1 MKKNDLVNEEAVK
14 REVSVTRREF
24 LYASAAM
31 GASALLAG
39 QSILPASASAAA
51 AGKKVKS
58 CYLPIADA
66 TPIVL
71 AHELGYY
78 KEQGLASDRPMLIR
92 GWPAMAKSF
101 MDKKVNL
108 THLLMPMAIHMRYS
122 LNFPIKVV
130 AWDHTNGSALTVG
143 KKSGIQTY
151 ADLGGKRIAVPYW
164 YSMHNVII
172 QMIARKLGVEPVLQ
186 GKTAKLSAKQVGLFT
201 MNPPDMPP
209 AMAGGE
215 IDGYIVAEP
224 FNALGEMNAGGRIV
238 RFTGDVWKNHPCCV
252 AVMHEDDL
260 KEDREWSH
268 KVIAALVK
276 AELWA
281 MQHREEA
288 AHIMSKDG
296 AAYLPF
302 PEAIVKRAMT
312 KYDLETYGDKG
323 GTGAI
328 RHPDW
333 NTGRISFQPYQMEST
348 TVRLVEVLKETK
360 MEDNA
365 DFLKKLKP
373 EAVHKELMY
382 TEGTKEAVEKL
393 GGLAQ
398 FAGVEKD
405 NPYAGKVVIDV

>member
-1 MKKNDLVNEEAVK
+1 MNKNDQMNDEAAK
-14 REVSVTRREF
+14 KTVTRREF
-24 LYASAAM
+24 LCASAAM

-39 QSILPASASAAA
+39 QSILPVSAQAAE
-51 AGKKVKS
+51 KKVKS

-66 TPIVL
+66 TPIIL

-92 GWPAMAKSF
+92 GWPAMAKTF
-101 MDKKVNL
+101 TEKKVNL
-108 THLLMPMAIHMRYS
+108 THLLMPMAIQLRYGQ
-122 LNFPIKVV
+122 NFPLKVV

-151 ADLGGKRIAVPYW
+151 ADLAGKRIAVPYW

-172 QMIARKLGVEPVLQ
+172 QMIASKLGLEPVIQ
-186 GKTAKLSAKQVGLFT
+186 AKSAKPTAKQLGLFM

-224 FNALGEMNAGGRIV
+224 FNALGELNAGGRIV

-252 AVMHEDDL
+252 AVMHEEDL

-281 MQHREEA
+281 LQNREEA
-288 AHIMSKDG
+288 AKIMSKDG
-296 AAYLPF
+296 AGYLPF
-302 PEAIVKRAMT
+302 PEPVIKQAMT
-312 KYDLETYGDKG
+312 KYDIETYGEK

-333 NTGRISFQPYQMEST
+333 NGSRIAFQPYQMEAA
-348 TVRLVEVLKETK
+348 TVRLIEELKKTK
-360 MEDNA
+360 IDDKT
-365 DFLKKLKP
+365 DFLQKLKG

-382 TEGTKEAVEKL
+382 TDGVKEAVEKM

-398 FAGVEKD
+398 FPGVEKD
-405 NPYAGKVVIDV
+405 NPYTGKVIIEV